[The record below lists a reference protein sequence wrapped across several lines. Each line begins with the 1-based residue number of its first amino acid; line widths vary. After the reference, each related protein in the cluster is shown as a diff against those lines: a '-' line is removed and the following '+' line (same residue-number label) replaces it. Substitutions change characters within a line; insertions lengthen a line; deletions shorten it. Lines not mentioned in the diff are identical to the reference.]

1 LKGEQIMSEFLESIE
16 RSVDYLRKR
25 YAADLPLL
33 IDLEKKLDYLKTRK
47 KKSSQDKPFAVNE
60 AD

>member
-1 LKGEQIMSEFLESIE
+1 MSEFLESIE

-47 KKSSQDKPFAVNE
+47 KKSPQDNPFAVNE